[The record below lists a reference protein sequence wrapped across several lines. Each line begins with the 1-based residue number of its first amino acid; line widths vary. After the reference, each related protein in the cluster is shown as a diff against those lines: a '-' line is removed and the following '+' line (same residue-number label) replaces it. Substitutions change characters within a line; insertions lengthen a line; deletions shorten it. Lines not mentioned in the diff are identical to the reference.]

1 MVLPGVVLGTTDDD
15 AGREGSLA
23 CLNLF
28 RGRAGSSIFP
38 FPLPSTGGGRL
49 GASAVGSFITSDL
62 DLGEA
67 GSGTKASSSA
77 GGVFLFWS
85 SFSDFLDCGFF
96 CLATSEK
103 RGIVSARS
111 TDKFV
116 KTDYTRNAI
125 KD

>member
-1 MVLPGVVLGTTDDD
+1 M
-15 AGREGSLA
+15 
-23 CLNLF
+23 
-28 RGRAGSSIFP
+28 
-38 FPLPSTGGGRL
+38 L
-49 GASAVGSFITSDL
+49 GAWTVGSFITNDL
-62 DLGEA
+62 DLGAA

-85 SFSDFLDCGFF
+85 SFSDLLDRVFF
-96 CLATSEK
+96 FLATSEK

-116 KTDYTRNAI
+116 KTDDTKDAI